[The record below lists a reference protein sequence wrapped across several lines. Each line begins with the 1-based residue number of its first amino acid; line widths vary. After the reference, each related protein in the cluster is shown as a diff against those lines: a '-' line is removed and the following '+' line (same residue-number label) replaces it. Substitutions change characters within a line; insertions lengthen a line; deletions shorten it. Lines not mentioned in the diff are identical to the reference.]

1 MPYEPSEDPSVLP
14 GYLSRPD
21 HNRLDQTTLASMITL
36 TVLADLTTM
45 SIKKINV
52 ESALI
57 ILSCIYYKFLF
68 AIYPLEHP
76 LD

>member
-1 MPYEPSEDPSVLP
+1 MPYEPSEDPSVHP
-14 GYLSRPD
+14 GYLSRPY
-21 HNRLDQTTLASMITL
+21 HNRLDQTTLSSMITL

-45 SIKKINV
+45 SIKKINL
-52 ESALI
+52 ESA
-57 ILSCIYYKFLF
+57 SCIYHKFIF